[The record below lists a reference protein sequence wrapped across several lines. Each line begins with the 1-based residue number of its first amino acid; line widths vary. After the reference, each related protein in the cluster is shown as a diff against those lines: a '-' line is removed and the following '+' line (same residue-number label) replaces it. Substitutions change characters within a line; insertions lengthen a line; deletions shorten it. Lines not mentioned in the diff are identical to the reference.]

1 MSSLL
6 ESTNIKTDCVKYEK
20 YVPPPGVQIRYHSTP
35 NQIQI
40 DYLYRPLSL
49 GECGSHKIMSS
60 LERRPELDAVS
71 QSEIKHWKAC
81 ILGIKIKDSP
91 PWLTHLQ
98 EMTDP
103 LGWMDSCNHSLIS
116 KSYTYSMRDNVVVRI
131 QLSSGFATKN
141 YQEKD
146 LGHLW
151 LCCWD
156 LICIIEEKRLLVD
169 VSSIYAQVIQTGT
182 SS

>member
-1 MSSLL
+1 MEPLWLHMHKPKGAVEGAEGAICLNGSPGSLKSSL
-6 ESTNIKTDCVKYEK
+6 SFVCV
-20 YVPPPGVQIRYHSTP
+20 
-35 NQIQI
+35 
-40 DYLYRPLSL
+40 
-49 GECGSHKIMSS
+49 
-60 LERRPELDAVS
+60 
-71 QSEIKHWKAC
+71 C
-81 ILGIKIKDSP
+81 ILGIKIKDNP

-98 EMTDP
+98 EMIDP